1 MDVRVLIGGVFTI
14 IVGALFLMVGV
25 QAFGSI
31 DNSFNCADIQN
42 GNGSAACDTTK
53 NVSWTLF
60 KLMPYG
66 LLLGGIGI
74 IFLGIKM

>member
-1 MDVRVLIGGVFTI
+1 MNIGVLAGGTFSI

-31 DNSFNCADIQN
+31 DNSFACSTISN
-42 GNGSAACDTTK
+42 GNGTTACNTTK
-53 NVSWTLF
+53 NVTWTLF
-60 KLMPYG
+60 KLAPYG

-74 IFLGIKM
+74 IFLGVKM

>member
-31 DNSFNCADIQN
+31 DNSFNCASINNAN
-42 GNGSAACDTTK
+42 GTAACNNTK
-53 NVSWTLF
+53 SVSWTLF
-60 KLMPYG
+60 SLMPYG

-74 IFLGIKM
+74 IFLGIRM